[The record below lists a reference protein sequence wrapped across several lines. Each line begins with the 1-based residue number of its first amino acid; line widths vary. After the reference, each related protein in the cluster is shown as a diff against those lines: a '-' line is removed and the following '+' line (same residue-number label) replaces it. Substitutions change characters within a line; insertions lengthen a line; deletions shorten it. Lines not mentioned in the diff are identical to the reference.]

1 MRIFYG
7 VAGEG
12 LGHASRTL
20 AVVDALP
27 NVEFHLFT
35 FGKAYNFLKNQR
47 YPHLHLI
54 NGLMFP
60 YKNGKVSYPRLMYR
74 AAKYFSGDIRKNI
87 SYISEQYRM
96 LRPDLFMSD
105 FEPSVARAA
114 KRCESKLISVDNQ
127 HRFAYTDMIELPVF
141 LRVYGWACGLAAK
154 FLVPNPDHT
163 IISTFHYDRIQPKGK
178 NVVLANGLFRSNV
191 TSQQPT
197 NGGYLLV
204 YIRESVND
212 VFLRSLREIQD
223 TEVRIYGASE
233 GYLKQSAERR
243 KNLKFFP
250 ISESFVND
258 LAGCDKLMTTAGNQ
272 LISEARYL
280 GKQCLVVPEPG
291 QYEQSINAFYVESIG
306 MGIKCEAHELNSN
319 VIKTFMRNSY
329 SIQQLMVPNGVDMVT
344 QVIRDCLN
352 NVDQNSVRI

>member
-1 MRIFYG
+1 MHRIFYG
-7 VAGEG
+7 IAGEG

-35 FGKAYNFLKNQR
+35 FGKAYNFLEKQG
-47 YPHLHLI
+47 YPHIHLI

-60 YKNGKVSYPRLMYR
+60 YKNGRVSYPRLAYR
-74 AAKYFSGDIRKNI
+74 AARYFSEEIRKNV
-87 SYISEQYRM
+87 SYISEQYR
-96 LRPDLFMSD
+96 LLKPDLFMSD

-114 KRCESKLISVDNQ
+114 KSCGSRLISVDNQ
-127 HRFAYTDMIELPVF
+127 HRFAYTDLVDLPIF
-141 LRVYGWACGLAAK
+141 LRVYGWGCGLAAK
-154 FLVPNPDHT
+154 FMVPNPDHT
-163 IISTFHYDRIQPKGK
+163 IISTFHYDRIKPKGK

-191 TSQQPT
+191 TRQKPSG
-197 NGGYLLV
+197 GGYLLV

-223 TEVRIYGASE
+223 VEIRVYGALD
-233 GYLKQSAERR
+233 GYLKQSTERR
-243 KNLKFFP
+243 KNIKFFP
-250 ISESFVND
+250 LSDNFVND
-258 LAGCDKLMTTAGNQ
+258 LAGCSKLLTTAGNQ

-319 VIKTFMRNSY
+319 VIKSFMGNSY
-329 SIQQLMVPNGVDMVT
+329 LAEQLMVPNGVDTVT
-344 QVIRDCLN
+344 QVIRGCLD
-352 NVDQNSVRI
+352 NVD